1 MKFQSTHPRGVRL
14 GSAFFVVKGFLV
26 SIHAPAWGA
35 TPVLAKTSK
44 SCPCFNPRTR
54 VGCDL
59 RTDREQRP
67 VFICFNP
74 RTRVGCDCQKAA
86 THPVDEVVSIHAPAW
101 GATMRTNR
109 YRRFFEV
116 SIHAPAWG
124 ATRNIR
130 GNHLALVGFNPRT
143 RVGCDARS
151 RRSTANA
158 MRFQSTHPRGVRR
171 FRGWGRRRG
180 HHVSI
185 HAPAWGATAVENAV
199 RQTLRVSIHAPAWGA
214 TEHRAL
220 YGSRY
225 VVSIHAPAWGATRL
239 SMKQITDIKR
249 FQSTHPRGV
258 RLDKVRIKRGFIGV
272 SIHAPAWGAT
282 VHFLQSGSL
291 YTWFQSTHPRGVR
304 LEIFPAFSARESF
317 QSTHPR
323 GVRPV
328 FCWDW
333 PCCWRFNPRTRVGC
347 DRCQVSLSTMPGL
360 FQSTHPRGVRL
371 FPCFI
376 Q

>member
-1 MKFQSTHPRGVRL
+1 MGCDGRPRQRRPGHDRVSIHAPAWGATPCLRKRKYSRGVSIHAPAWGATLSGTSSLLISMKFQSTHPRGVRL

-185 HAPAWGATAVENAV
+185 HAPAWGAT
-199 RQTLRVSIHAPAWGA
+199 
-214 TEHRAL
+214 
-220 YGSRY
+220 
-225 VVSIHAPAWGATRL
+225 
-239 SMKQITDIKR
+239 MK
-249 FQSTHPRGV
+249 
-258 RLDKVRIKRGFIGV
+258 
-272 SIHAPAWGAT
+272 
-282 VHFLQSGSL
+282 
-291 YTWFQSTHPRGVR
+291 
-304 LEIFPAFSARESF
+304 
-317 QSTHPR
+317 
-323 GVRPV
+323 
-328 FCWDW
+328 
-333 PCCWRFNPRTRVGC
+333 
-347 DRCQVSLSTMPGL
+347 M
-360 FQSTHPRGVRL
+360 
-371 FPCFI
+371 
-376 Q
+376 